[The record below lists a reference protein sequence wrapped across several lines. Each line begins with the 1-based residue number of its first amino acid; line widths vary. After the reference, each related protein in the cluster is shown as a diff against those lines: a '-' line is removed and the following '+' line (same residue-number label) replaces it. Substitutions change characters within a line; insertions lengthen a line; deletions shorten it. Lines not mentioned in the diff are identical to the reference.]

1 MYRIIALRE
10 SGRQSDFVLGLSL
23 VLWLLLR
30 DLGSLVLVGIILSQA
45 FTYAYAL
52 SPFFPHF
59 FHIAAALVF
68 GVMAGTLCNFATQL
82 KFFAGYD
89 DSLDVSFASVV
100 LNDGIFFGFFF
111 RKKLWRFKNSDLSLS
126 LFVDFR
132 LSRYRWYSR
141 EFLDCYFCSTTGG
154 FLWWLHWNSWWL
166 VGWALASTSMAY
178 RRFCCWSNLLLWNDG
193 E

>member
-1 MYRIIALRE
+1 MDALGTNIHSLSSPSNRLTFFFLFYYWNFINMYRIIALRE

-111 RKKLWRFKNSDLSLS
+111 RKSCEGLKNLTIVISFCRFSPLTL
-126 LFVDFR
+126 
-132 LSRYRWYSR
+132 
-141 EFLDCYFCSTTGG
+141 
-154 FLWWLHWNSWWL
+154 
-166 VGWALASTSMAY
+166 
-178 RRFCCWSNLLLWNDG
+178 
-193 E
+193 